1 MIGTALLRRT
11 FRVPLTGHE
20 SDTDAQADTRAD
32 AEHATAAPAGLGPT
46 ESTGAEGA
54 AAGDESGGDPGPV
67 GFGPEE
73 LHLGARVIATETG
86 WVAVLA
92 VTGYPAQ
99 VYPGWLEPLAG
110 YPGRLD
116 VSIHVEPVPAM
127 AAADRLKKRQARL
140 EAGRWHGAEHGKL
153 ADPLVVAA
161 ADDAAEL
168 AARIARGQARLY
180 RVGLCLAVYAPDP
193 HTLADEVAAVRAM
206 AASLLL
212 DARPASYRQLDGW
225 TSCLPFGI
233 DALDTRRV
241 MDTDP
246 LAAAFPFASN
256 DLPAVDPARPDQVDG
271 VLVGINLGS
280 AGLVFHDEF
289 TATNYNTV
297 VLGQSGSGKSY
308 FVKCRLLR
316 SLYRGVHV
324 FVVDP
329 EDEYTRLVH
338 AAGGTV
344 VRLGAPGVHLN
355 PLDLT
360 THPATHTGPAA
371 DVHPAGNG
379 FGNRFTEHALF
390 VHTFLAL
397 ALGREPSPLQRAV
410 LDEAITVTYR
420 RAGIHP
426 DRPGTWTRPAPLLAD
441 LAAALAAH
449 PNPAGRELATELHPY
464 AHGAYARLFAGH
476 TTLPSPAGHPAGQSG
491 PHLVSFSLRA
501 LPEELQPAATLLV
514 LQHIWRHVSAPATRR
529 PRLVVIDEAW
539 RLMSQ
544 PSAAR
549 YVARLARTV
558 RKCWAG
564 LMFVSQDLAD
574 VLGTDL
580 GNTVINN
587 SATSVLFRQ
596 ADQLI
601 DEVADRFHLTAGEHA
616 FLRRAAPG
624 ELLLSTGNQR
634 VAAKALASDREDEL
648 ATTDP
653 RDTTPAPGPGWTG
666 GQGGW

>member
-1 MIGTALLRRT
+1 MIGTSLLRRA

-20 SDTDAQADTRAD
+20 SNTDTQAD
-32 AEHATAAPAGLGPT
+32 AEHATAAPAAGSDPT
-46 ESTGAEGA
+46 ESTGTGAEGA
-54 AAGDESGGDPGPV
+54 ALGDEPGGDSGPA

-180 RVGLCLAVYAPDP
+180 RVGLYLAVYAPDP

-212 DARPASYRQLDGW
+212 DARPASYRQLDAW

-256 DLPAVDPARPDQVDG
+256 DLPAADPARPDQVDG

-289 TATNYNTV
+289 TAANYNTV

-316 SLYRGVHV
+316 SLYRGVHA

-344 VRLGAPGVHLN
+344 IRLGTPGVHLN

-360 THPATHTGPAA
+360 THAGPAA
-371 DVHPAGNG
+371 DTHSTGNG
-379 FGNRFTEHALF
+379 FTEHALF

-420 RAGIHP
+420 RAGIHA
-426 DRPGTWTRPAPLLAD
+426 DQPGTWTRRAPLLAD
-441 LAAALAAH
+441 LAAALASH
-449 PNPAGRELATELHPY
+449 PNPVGRELATELHPY

-476 TTLPSPAGHPAGQSG
+476 TTLPSPAGQSG

-514 LQHIWRHVSAPATRR
+514 LQHIWRHVSNPATRR

-544 PSAAR
+544 RSAAR
-549 YVARLARTV
+549 YIARLARTV

-564 LMFVSQDLAD
+564 LLFVSQDLAD

-634 VAAKALASDREDEL
+634 VAAKALASDREHDL
-648 ATTDP
+648 VTTDP
-653 RDTTPAPGPGWTG
+653 RDTTPGPG
-666 GQGGW
+666 GW